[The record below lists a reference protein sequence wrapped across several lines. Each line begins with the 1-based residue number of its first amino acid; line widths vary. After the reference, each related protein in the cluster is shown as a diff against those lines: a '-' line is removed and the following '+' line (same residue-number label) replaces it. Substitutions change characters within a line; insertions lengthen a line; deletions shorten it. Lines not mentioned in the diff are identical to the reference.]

1 MSGVL
6 CDFAQ
11 LLTWLVWVYTILL
24 LVYAIL
30 SWIPELRLSSLE
42 RFLATLVE
50 PLLMPIRRVVPP
62 IGGLDIAF
70 LILILALQFLIRP
83 LLLNLTASACAPIY

>member
-1 MSGVL
+1 MNGVF

-11 LLTWLVWVYTILL
+11 LLTWLLWIYTILL

-30 SWIPELRLSSLE
+30 SWIPELRFSSVE

-50 PLLMPIRRVVPP
+50 PLLTPIRRIIPP
-62 IGGLDIAF
+62 IGGVDIAF
-70 LILILALQFLIRP
+70 LILILVLQFLIRP
-83 LLLNLTASACAPIY
+83 LLVDLEISACAAIY